1 MIIGNDSTIAE
12 QSDFDMSDERC
23 YSSRS
28 LQGPSVMPRK
38 CCLCRGVV
46 SHQGDETM
54 YFDYFVHDNSSL
66 NIGGIKSHM
75 INFVHIS
82 LFCHIFI

>member
-1 MIIGNDSTIAE
+1 
-12 QSDFDMSDERC
+12 
-23 YSSRS
+23 
-28 LQGPSVMPRK
+28 MPRK
-38 CCLCRGVV
+38 CGLCRGVV

-66 NIGGIKSHM
+66 YRGGIKSHM

-82 LFCHIFI
+82 LFCHIFIMIKWADMTTNYHMTLNETFSYVVSLF